1 MTQDSLTTNVP
12 ASAEEASESPS
23 SPAPRQ
29 HRRRRRRLGGKRL
42 KDAALR
48 LTFRMAD
55 ATRLVPSPLARVAV
69 RGLTSSARLASKLPF
84 TPARVTAGHMAQIV
98 GGDATASS
106 VLNGFFERLAVA
118 ADLYLALH
126 REGADAILP
135 RMSIEP
141 KSRKIFVETLDNH
154 GGAILVV
161 THCIGGVLSL
171 ATLAREVPVTMLYRG
186 APNPRRDK
194 IQTRF
199 LEGLGIHHHA
209 IRKQSEMSIARA
221 IMAGLKRKGYVLGAT
236 DINRNTPDSLP
247 ATMFG
252 EPVRLPGWP
261 ARFAVRRKVP
271 IVSAMAVIEDGKVIL
286 CCSEPVLETD
296 PEAATAGWA
305 TALEQIIR
313 RSPSDWGFMF
323 DKRWRPVLRS
333 AAEKQQG

>member
-1 MTQDSLTTNVP
+1 MTQESLATDAP
-12 ASAEEASESPS
+12 APAGDASESSSNPS
-23 SPAPRQ
+23 P
-29 HRRRRRRLGGKRL
+29 RRRRRGRLGGKRL

-69 RGLTSSARLASKLPF
+69 RGLTGSVRLASKLPY

-98 GGDATASS
+98 GGNATTSS

-118 ADLYLALH
+118 ADLYLSLH
-126 REGADAILP
+126 RDGAEAILP

-141 KSRKIFVETLDNH
+141 ESRKIFVETLEKH

-171 ATLAREVPVTMLYRG
+171 AALAREVPLTMLYRG
-186 APNPRRDK
+186 APNARRDK

-209 IRKQSEMSIARA
+209 IRKQSETSIARA
-221 IMAGLKRKGYVLGAT
+221 IMGGLKRKGYVLGAT

-271 IVSAMAVIEDGKVIL
+271 IVSAMAIIENGQVIL

-296 PEAATAGWA
+296 ADAATAGWA
-305 TALEQIIR
+305 IALEKIIR

-323 DKRWRPVLRS
+323 DKRWRPVLRR
-333 AAEKQQG
+333 AAEKQHG

>member
-1 MTQDSLTTNVP
+1 MSPDSLASDTPATAAQAAETTP
-12 ASAEEASESPS
+12 E
-23 SPAPRQ
+23 PRR
-29 HRRRRRRLGGKRL
+29 RRRRRRLGGKRL

-55 ATRLVPSPLARVAV
+55 ATRLIPSPLARVAV
-69 RGLTSSARLASKLPF
+69 RGLTGSARMASKLPYS
-84 TPARVTAGHMAQIV
+84 PARATAGHMAQIV
-98 GGDATASS
+98 GGDTTANSL
-106 VLNGFFERLAVA
+106 LNGFFERLALA
-118 ADLYLALH
+118 ADLYLSLH
-126 REGADAILP
+126 REGAAAILP
-135 RMSIEP
+135 RLSIEP
-141 KSRKIFVETLDNH
+141 RSRKIFVETLENH

-171 ATLAREVPVTMLYRG
+171 AALGSEIPITMLYRG

-199 LEGLGIHHHA
+199 LDKLGIHHHA
-209 IRKQSEMSIARA
+209 IRKQSQISIARA
-221 IMAGLKRKGYVLGAT
+221 IMSGLKRKGYVMGAT

-271 IVSAMAVIEDGKVIL
+271 IVAAMAVIENGKVIL

-323 DKRWRPVLRS
+323 DKRWRPVLRR
-333 AAEKQQG
+333 AAEKLQG